1 MTKEIRKMKIRAL
14 IIVVLELLAAS
25 ALAVI
30 YFYDFFGFRSLFLI
44 EYLFAVLAG
53 ALILNVL
60 FVWIILIRLSK
71 IRQKSDLKAAELIG
85 ADVQEAYNFGMI
97 GLVVVD
103 ENDIVLWANDL
114 FKDRQID
121 LLDINIL
128 EWQPKL
134 RELHEASPDMIVKI
148 EVNSRN
154 YDIKYLSDAG
164 LYIFKDMT
172 EYESIFE
179 YSREQAPVLGIIMLD
194 NYSDVAGNLDDANDV
209 ISKVKNLIFDYAKE
223 YGVLLRRYRNDA
235 YFALCNF
242 ASLTKMKNDHFSLL
256 EKVRELGA
264 KEETPPTLSIGL
276 AHDFPDVIKLNEM
289 AGNAIDIAMSRGGDQ
304 VVVSKYGDELIFF
317 GGKSEAQEKRNK
329 VKVRVM
335 ADSVLSLI
343 KNSSNVIIM
352 GHAQMDMDALG
363 SCLGMRAVCEYC
375 NKSSHIVYDPKLV
388 ERKAK
393 FALTGAFSREEL
405 ARITVTPSDS
415 VDKVRSNTL
424 VIVCDVHRPSL
435 TMAPKLLEKATKVMV
450 IDHHRRA
457 EEFIES
463 PVFSYIEPSAS
474 STCELV
480 TELIRYSSANPKIE
494 LSATYATLMLSGIFL
509 DTNFFKSK
517 NTGIRTFEASMVLK
531 EYGADNA
538 IADDYLKD
546 EFEEYSLITKII
558 STLKTPHYGV
568 VYCVADDDELIEQA
582 TLAKVANQCMQMK
595 GVNACFVIGNTD
607 EKETRIS
614 ARSDGT
620 INVQMLAEK
629 MFGGGHFTAAGVIFK
644 NMSIKRVEEK
654 LLEVLNEYLN
664 DARSP
669 EPKAKGQS

>member
-1 MTKEIRKMKIRAL
+1 
-14 IIVVLELLAAS
+14 
-25 ALAVI
+25 
-30 YFYDFFGFRSLFLI
+30 
-44 EYLFAVLAG
+44 
-53 ALILNVL
+53 
-60 FVWIILIRLSK
+60 
-71 IRQKSDLKAAELIG
+71 
-85 ADVQEAYNFGMI
+85 
-97 GLVVVD
+97 
-103 ENDIVLWANDL
+103 
-114 FKDRQID
+114 
-121 LLDINIL
+121 
-128 EWQPKL
+128 QPNL
-134 RELHEASPDMIVKI
+134 RELHDASPDVVVKI

-154 YDIKYLSDAG
+154 YDVKYLSDAG

-235 YFALCNF
+235 YFALCNHS
-242 ASLTKMKNDHFSLL
+242 SLARMKKDRFSLL

-352 GHAQMDMDALG
+352 GHTAMDMDALG
-363 SCLGMRAVCEYC
+363 ACLGMRAICEYC
-375 NKSSHIVYDPKLV
+375 NKSSHIVYDPKLM

-393 FALTGAFSREEL
+393 FALTGSFSREEL
-405 ARITVTPSDS
+405 ARITISPSDS
-415 VDKVRSNTL
+415 VEKVRSNTL
-424 VIVCDVHRPSL
+424 VVVCDVHRPSM

-463 PVFSYIEPSAS
+463 PVFSYVEPSAS

-480 TELIRYSSANPKIE
+480 TELIRYSSANPRIE
-494 LSATYATLMLSGIFL
+494 ISPTYATLMLSGIFL
-509 DTNFFKSK
+509 DTTYFKSK

-531 EYGADNA
+531 EYGADNSV
-538 IADDYLKD
+538 ADDYLKD
-546 EFEEYSLITKII
+546 EFEEYSLVTKII

-568 VYCVADDDELIEQA
+568 VYCVADDNDIIEQS

-595 GVNACFVIGNTD
+595 GVNAAFVIGNTD
-607 EKETRIS
+607 ETETRVS

-629 MFGGGHFTAAGVIFK
+629 MFGGGHFTMAGVSFK
-644 NMSIKRVEEK
+644 NSTIKKAEEK

-664 DARSP
+664 DARSQ
-669 EPKAKGQS
+669 EQKARL

>member
-1 MTKEIRKMKIRAL
+1 MTKELRKMKIRVL
-14 IIVVLELLAAS
+14 FIVALELIGAA
-25 ALAVI
+25 ALAVF
-30 YFYDFFGFRSLFLI
+30 YFYNFFNFKDLYII
-44 EYLFAVLAG
+44 EYLFATLEGFV
-53 ALILNVL
+53 IINVL
-60 FVWIILIRLSK
+60 FIWIILVRLSK
-71 IRQKSDLKAAELIG
+71 IRKKSDLKAAELIG
-85 ADVQEAYNFGMI
+85 NDVQEAYKFGMI

-103 ENDIVLWANDL
+103 ENDIVLWTNDL
-114 FKDRQID
+114 FQERQID

-128 EWQPKL
+128 EWQPNL
-134 RELHEASPDMIVKI
+134 RELHDASPDVVVKI

-154 YDIKYLSDAG
+154 YDVKYLSDAG

-235 YFALCNF
+235 YFALCNYS
-242 ASLTKMKNDHFSLL
+242 SLTRMKKDRFSLL

-352 GHAQMDMDALG
+352 GHTAMDMDALG
-363 SCLGMRAVCEYC
+363 ACLGMRAICEYC
-375 NKSSHIVYDPKLV
+375 NKSSHIVYDPKLM

-393 FALTGAFSREEL
+393 FALTGSFSREEL
-405 ARITVTPSDS
+405 ARITISPSDS
-415 VDKVRSNTL
+415 VEKVRSNTL
-424 VIVCDVHRPSL
+424 VVVCDVHRPSM

-463 PVFSYIEPSAS
+463 PVFSYVEPSAS

-480 TELIRYSSANPKIE
+480 TELIRYSSANPRIE
-494 LSATYATLMLSGIFL
+494 ISPTYATLMLSGIFL
-509 DTNFFKSK
+509 DTTYFKSK

-531 EYGADNA
+531 EYGADNSV
-538 IADDYLKD
+538 ADDYLKD
-546 EFEEYSLITKII
+546 EFEEYSLVTKII

-568 VYCVADDDELIEQA
+568 VYCVADDNDIIEQS

-595 GVNACFVIGNTD
+595 GVNAAFVIGNTD
-607 EKETRIS
+607 EKETRVS

-629 MFGGGHFTAAGVIFK
+629 MFGGGHFTMAGVSFK
-644 NMSIKRVEEK
+644 NSTIKKAEEK

-664 DARSP
+664 DARSQ
-669 EPKAKGQS
+669 EQKARL

>member
-1 MTKEIRKMKIRAL
+1 MTKELRKMKIRAL
-14 IIVVLELLAAS
+14 FIVALELISAA
-25 ALAVI
+25 ALAVF
-30 YFYDFFGFRSLFLI
+30 YFYDFFNFRDIYII
-44 EYLFAVLAG
+44 EYLFATLAG
-53 ALILNVL
+53 FVVINVL
-60 FVWIILIRLSK
+60 FIWVMLVRLSK
-71 IRQKSDLKAAELIG
+71 IRKKSDLKAAELIG
-85 ADVQEAYNFGMI
+85 NDVQEAYKFGMI

-103 ENDIVLWANDL
+103 ENDIVLWTNDL
-114 FKDRQID
+114 FQERQID

-128 EWQPKL
+128 EWQPNL
-134 RELHEASPDMIVKI
+134 RELHDASPDVVVKI

-154 YDIKYLSDAG
+154 YDVKYLSDAG

-235 YFALCNF
+235 YFALCNYS
-242 ASLTKMKNDHFSLL
+242 SLSRMKKDRFSLL

-276 AHDFPDVIKLNEM
+276 AHDFPDVVKLNEM

-352 GHAQMDMDALG
+352 GHTAMDMAALG
-363 SCLGMRAVCEYC
+363 ACLGMRAICEYC
-375 NKSSHIVYDPKLV
+375 NKSSHIVYDPKLL
-388 ERKAK
+388 ERKTK

-405 ARITVTPSDS
+405 ARITISPSDS

-463 PVFSYIEPSAS
+463 PVFSYVEPSAS

-480 TELIRYSSANPKIE
+480 TELIRYSSANPRIE
-494 LSATYATLMLSGIFL
+494 ISPTYATIMLSGIFL
-509 DTNFFKSK
+509 DTTYFKSK

-531 EYGADNA
+531 EYGADNSV
-538 IADDYLKD
+538 ADDYLKD
-546 EFEEYSLITKII
+546 EFEEYSLVTKII

-568 VYCVADDDELIEQA
+568 VYCVAEESELIEIS

-595 GVNACFVIGNTD
+595 GVNAAFVIGNTD

-629 MFGGGHFTAAGVIFK
+629 MFGGGHFTMAGVSFK
-644 NMSIKRVEEK
+644 NGTIKKAEEK

-664 DARSP
+664 DARSQ
-669 EPKAKGQS
+669 EQKARA

>member
-1 MTKEIRKMKIRAL
+1 MTKELRKMKIRAL
-14 IIVVLELLAAS
+14 LIVALELISAATLA
-25 ALAVI
+25 I
-30 YFYDFFGFRSLFLI
+30 FYFYNFFGFRDLFAI
-44 EYLFAVLAG
+44 EYLFATLA
-53 ALILNVL
+53 LFIIVNVL
-60 FVWIILIRLSK
+60 FIWVILVRLSK
-71 IRQKSDLKAAELIG
+71 IRKKSDLKAAELIG
-85 ADVQEAYNFGMI
+85 NDVQEAYKFGMI

-103 ENDIVLWANDL
+103 ENDIVLWTNDL
-114 FKDRQID
+114 FQERQID
-121 LLDINIL
+121 LLDINIT

-134 RELHEASPDMIVKI
+134 RELNDASPDVVVKI

-154 YDIKYLSDAG
+154 YDVKFLSDAG

-179 YSREQAPVLGIIMLD
+179 YSREQAPVLGIVMLD

-235 YFALCNF
+235 YFALCNYS
-242 ASLTKMKNDHFSLL
+242 SLTRMKNDRFSLL

-304 VVVSKYGDELIFF
+304 VVVSKYGDELMFF

-352 GHAQMDMDALG
+352 GHTAMDMDALG
-363 SCLGMRAVCEYC
+363 ACLGMRAICEYC
-375 NKSSHIVYDPKLV
+375 NKSSHIVYDPKLL

-405 ARITVTPSDS
+405 ARITITPSDS

-463 PVFSYIEPSAS
+463 PVFSYVEPSAS

-480 TELIRYSSANPKIE
+480 TELIRYSSANPRIDIPP
-494 LSATYATLMLSGIFL
+494 TYATLMLSGIFL
-509 DTNFFKSK
+509 DTTYFKSK

-531 EYGADNA
+531 EYGADNSV
-538 IADDYLKD
+538 ADDYLKD
-546 EFEEYSLITKII
+546 EFEEYSLVTKII

-568 VYCVADDDELIEQA
+568 VYCVAEEGELIEQA
-582 TLAKVANQCMQMK
+582 TLAKVANQCLQMK
-595 GVNACFVIGNTD
+595 GVNAAFVIGNTD
-607 EKETRIS
+607 EKETRLS

-629 MFGGGHFTAAGVIFK
+629 MFGGGHFTAAGVSFK
-644 NMSIKRVEEK
+644 NQTIKKAEEK

-664 DARSP
+664 DARSQ
-669 EPKAKGQS
+669 EQKART

>member
-1 MTKEIRKMKIRAL
+1 
-14 IIVVLELLAAS
+14 
-25 ALAVI
+25 
-30 YFYDFFGFRSLFLI
+30 I
-44 EYLFAVLAG
+44 EYLFATLAG
-53 ALILNVL
+53 FVIINVL
-60 FVWIILIRLSK
+60 FIWIILVRLSK
-71 IRQKSDLKAAELIG
+71 IRKKSDLKAAELIG
-85 ADVQEAYNFGMI
+85 NDVQEAYKFGMI

-103 ENDIVLWANDL
+103 ENDIVLWTNDL
-114 FKDRQID
+114 FQERQID

-128 EWQPKL
+128 EWQPNL
-134 RELHEASPDMIVKI
+134 RELHDASPDVVVKI

-154 YDIKYLSDAG
+154 YDVKYLSDAG

-235 YFALCNF
+235 YFALCNHS
-242 ASLTKMKNDHFSLL
+242 SLARMKKDRFSLL

-352 GHAQMDMDALG
+352 GHTAMDMDALG
-363 SCLGMRAVCEYC
+363 ACLGMRAICEYC
-375 NKSSHIVYDPKLV
+375 NKSSHIVYDPKLM

-393 FALTGAFSREEL
+393 FALTGSFSREEL
-405 ARITVTPSDS
+405 ARITISPSDS
-415 VDKVRSNTL
+415 VEKVRSNTL
-424 VIVCDVHRPSL
+424 VVVCDVHRPSM

-463 PVFSYIEPSAS
+463 PVFSYVEPSAS

-480 TELIRYSSANPKIE
+480 TELIRYSSANPRIE
-494 LSATYATLMLSGIFL
+494 ISPTYATLMLSGIFL
-509 DTNFFKSK
+509 DTTYFKSK

-531 EYGADNA
+531 EYGADNSV
-538 IADDYLKD
+538 ADDYLKD
-546 EFEEYSLITKII
+546 EFEEYSLVTKII

-568 VYCVADDDELIEQA
+568 VYCVADDNDIIEQS

-595 GVNACFVIGNTD
+595 GVNAAFVIGNTD
-607 EKETRIS
+607 EKETRVS

-629 MFGGGHFTAAGVIFK
+629 MFGGGHFTMAGVSFK
-644 NMSIKRVEEK
+644 NSTIKEAEEK

-664 DARSP
+664 DARSQ
-669 EPKAKGQS
+669 EQKARL

>member
-1 MTKEIRKMKIRAL
+1 MTKELRKMKIRAL
-14 IIVVLELLAAS
+14 FIVALELIGAA
-25 ALAVI
+25 ALAVF
-30 YFYDFFGFRSLFLI
+30 YFYNFFNFKDLYII
-44 EYLFAVLAG
+44 EYLFATLAG
-53 ALILNVL
+53 FVIINVL
-60 FVWIILIRLSK
+60 FIWIILVRLSK
-71 IRQKSDLKAAELIG
+71 IRKKSDLKAAELIG
-85 ADVQEAYNFGMI
+85 NDVQEAYKFGMI

-103 ENDIVLWANDL
+103 ENDIVLWTNDL
-114 FKDRQID
+114 FQERQID

-128 EWQPKL
+128 EWQPNL
-134 RELHEASPDMIVKI
+134 RELHDASPDVVVKI

-154 YDIKYLSDAG
+154 YDVKYLSDAG

-179 YSREQAPVLGIIMLD
+179 YSHEQAPVLGIIMLD

-235 YFALCNF
+235 YFALCNYS
-242 ASLTKMKNDHFSLL
+242 SLTRMKKDRFSLL

-352 GHAQMDMDALG
+352 GHTAMDMDALG
-363 SCLGMRAVCEYC
+363 ACLGMRAICEYC
-375 NKSSHIVYDPKLV
+375 NKSSHIVYDPKLM

-393 FALTGAFSREEL
+393 FALTGSFSREEL
-405 ARITVTPSDS
+405 ARITISPSDS
-415 VDKVRSNTL
+415 VEKVRSNTL
-424 VIVCDVHRPSL
+424 VVVCDVHRPSM

-463 PVFSYIEPSAS
+463 PVFSYVEPSAS

-480 TELIRYSSANPKIE
+480 TELIRYSSANPRIE
-494 LSATYATLMLSGIFL
+494 ISPTYATLMLSGIFL
-509 DTNFFKSK
+509 DTTYFKSK

-531 EYGADNA
+531 EYGADNSV
-538 IADDYLKD
+538 ADDYLKD
-546 EFEEYSLITKII
+546 EFEEYSLVTKII

-568 VYCVADDDELIEQA
+568 VYCVADDNDIIEQS

-595 GVNACFVIGNTD
+595 GVNAAFVIGNTD
-607 EKETRIS
+607 EKETRVS

-629 MFGGGHFTAAGVIFK
+629 MFGGGHFTMAGVSFK
-644 NMSIKRVEEK
+644 NSTIKKAEEK

-664 DARSP
+664 DARSQ
-669 EPKAKGQS
+669 EQKARL

>member
-1 MTKEIRKMKIRAL
+1 MTKELRKMKIRAL
-14 IIVVLELLAAS
+14 LIVALELISAATLA
-25 ALAVI
+25 I
-30 YFYDFFGFRSLFLI
+30 FYFYNFFGFRDLFAI
-44 EYLFAVLAG
+44 EYLFATLA
-53 ALILNVL
+53 LFIIVNVL
-60 FVWIILIRLSK
+60 FIWVILVRLSK
-71 IRQKSDLKAAELIG
+71 IRKKSDLKAAELIG
-85 ADVQEAYNFGMI
+85 NDVQEAYKFGMI

-103 ENDIVLWANDL
+103 ENDIVLWTNDL
-114 FKDRQID
+114 FQERQID
-121 LLDINIL
+121 LLDINIT

-134 RELHEASPDMIVKI
+134 RELNDASPDVVVKI

-154 YDIKYLSDAG
+154 YDVKFLSDAG

-179 YSREQAPVLGIIMLD
+179 YSREQAPVLGIVMLD

-235 YFALCNF
+235 YFALCNYS
-242 ASLTKMKNDHFSLL
+242 SLTRMKNDRFSLL

-304 VVVSKYGDELIFF
+304 VVVSKYGDELMFF

-352 GHAQMDMDALG
+352 GHTAMDMDALG
-363 SCLGMRAVCEYC
+363 ACLGMRAICEYC
-375 NKSSHIVYDPKLV
+375 NKSSHIVYDPKLL

-405 ARITVTPSDS
+405 ARITITPSDS

-463 PVFSYIEPSAS
+463 PVFSYVESSAS

-480 TELIRYSSANPKIE
+480 TELIRYSSANPRIDIPP
-494 LSATYATLMLSGIFL
+494 TYATLMLSGIFL
-509 DTNFFKSK
+509 DTTYFKSK

-531 EYGADNA
+531 EYGADNSV
-538 IADDYLKD
+538 ADDYLKD
-546 EFEEYSLITKII
+546 EFEEYSLVTKII

-568 VYCVADDDELIEQA
+568 VYCVAEEGELIEQA
-582 TLAKVANQCMQMK
+582 TLAKVANQCLQMK
-595 GVNACFVIGNTD
+595 GVNAAFVIGNTD
-607 EKETRIS
+607 EKETRLS

-629 MFGGGHFTAAGVIFK
+629 MFGGGHFTAAGVSFK
-644 NMSIKRVEEK
+644 NQTIKKAEEK

-664 DARSP
+664 DARSQ
-669 EPKAKGQS
+669 EQKART

>member
-1 MTKEIRKMKIRAL
+1 MTKELRKMKIRAL
-14 IIVVLELLAAS
+14 FIVALELIGAA
-25 ALAVI
+25 ALAVF
-30 YFYDFFGFRSLFLI
+30 YFYNFFNFKDLYII
-44 EYLFAVLAG
+44 EYLFATLAG
-53 ALILNVL
+53 FVIINVL
-60 FVWIILIRLSK
+60 FIWIILVRLSK
-71 IRQKSDLKAAELIG
+71 IRKKSDLKAAELIG
-85 ADVQEAYNFGMI
+85 NDVQEAYKFGMI

-103 ENDIVLWANDL
+103 ENDIVLWTNDL
-114 FKDRQID
+114 FQERQID

-128 EWQPKL
+128 EWQPNL
-134 RELHEASPDMIVKI
+134 RELHDASPDVVVKI

-154 YDIKYLSDAG
+154 YDVKYLSDAG

-235 YFALCNF
+235 YFALCNYS
-242 ASLTKMKNDHFSLL
+242 SLTRMKKDRFSLL

-352 GHAQMDMDALG
+352 GHTAMDMDALG
-363 SCLGMRAVCEYC
+363 ACLGMRAICEYC
-375 NKSSHIVYDPKLV
+375 NKSSHIVYDPKLM

-393 FALTGAFSREEL
+393 FALTGSFSREEL
-405 ARITVTPSDS
+405 ARITISPSDS
-415 VDKVRSNTL
+415 VEKVRSNTL
-424 VIVCDVHRPSL
+424 VVVCDVHRPSM

-463 PVFSYIEPSAS
+463 PVFSYVEPSAS

-480 TELIRYSSANPKIE
+480 TELIRYSSANPRIE
-494 LSATYATLMLSGIFL
+494 ISPTYATLMLSGIFL
-509 DTNFFKSK
+509 DTTYFKSK

-531 EYGADNA
+531 EYGADNSV
-538 IADDYLKD
+538 ADDYLKD
-546 EFEEYSLITKII
+546 EFEEYSLVTKII

-568 VYCVADDDELIEQA
+568 VYCVADDNDIIEQS

-595 GVNACFVIGNTD
+595 GVNAAFVIGNTD
-607 EKETRIS
+607 EKETRVS

-629 MFGGGHFTAAGVIFK
+629 MFGGGHFTMAGVSFK
-644 NMSIKRVEEK
+644 NSTIKKAEEK

-664 DARSP
+664 DARSQ
-669 EPKAKGQS
+669 EQKARL

>member
-1 MTKEIRKMKIRAL
+1 MTKELRKMKIRAL
-14 IIVVLELLAAS
+14 FIVALELIGAA
-25 ALAVI
+25 AVAVF
-30 YFYDFFGFRSLFLI
+30 YFYNFFGFRDLFII
-44 EYLFAVLAG
+44 EYLFATLAG
-53 ALILNVL
+53 FIIINVL
-60 FVWIILIRLSK
+60 FIWLILVRLSK
-71 IRQKSDLKAAELIG
+71 IRKKSDLKAAELIG
-85 ADVQEAYNFGMI
+85 NDVQEAYKFGMI

-103 ENDIVLWANDL
+103 ENDIVLWTNDL
-114 FKDRQID
+114 FQERQID

-128 EWQPKL
+128 EWQPNL
-134 RELHEASPDMIVKI
+134 RELHDASPDVVVKI

-154 YDIKYLSDAG
+154 YDVKYLSDAG

-235 YFALCNF
+235 YFALCNHS
-242 ASLTKMKNDHFSLL
+242 SLARMKKDRFSLL

-352 GHAQMDMDALG
+352 GHTAMDMDALG
-363 SCLGMRAVCEYC
+363 ACLGMRAICEYC
-375 NKSSHIVYDPKLV
+375 NKSSHIVYDPKQM

-393 FALTGAFSREEL
+393 FALTGSFSREEL
-405 ARITVTPSDS
+405 ARITISPSDS

-424 VIVCDVHRPSL
+424 VIVCDVHRPSM

-463 PVFSYIEPSAS
+463 PVFSYVEPSAS

-480 TELIRYSSANPKIE
+480 TELIRYSSANPRIE
-494 LSATYATLMLSGIFL
+494 ISPTYATLMLSGIFL
-509 DTNFFKSK
+509 DTTYFKSK

-531 EYGADNA
+531 EYGADNSV
-538 IADDYLKD
+538 ADDYLKD
-546 EFEEYSLITKII
+546 EFEEYSLVTKII
-558 STLKTPHYGV
+558 STMKTPHYGV
-568 VYCVADDDELIEQA
+568 VYCVADANDIIEQA

-595 GVNACFVIGNTD
+595 GVNAAFVIGNTD
-607 EKETRIS
+607 EKETRVS

-629 MFGGGHFTAAGVIFK
+629 MFGGGHFTSAGVTFK
-644 NMSIKRVEEK
+644 NGTIKKAEEK

-664 DARSP
+664 DARSQ
-669 EPKAKGQS
+669 EQKVRL

>member
-1 MTKEIRKMKIRAL
+1 MTKELRKMKIRAL
-14 IIVVLELLAAS
+14 LIVALELISAATLA
-25 ALAVI
+25 I
-30 YFYDFFGFRSLFLI
+30 FYFYNFFGFRDLFAI
-44 EYLFAVLAG
+44 EYLFATLA
-53 ALILNVL
+53 LFIIVNVL
-60 FVWIILIRLSK
+60 FIWVILVRLSK
-71 IRQKSDLKAAELIG
+71 IRKKSDLKAAELIG
-85 ADVQEAYNFGMI
+85 NDVQEAYKFGMI

-103 ENDIVLWANDL
+103 ENDIVLWTNDL
-114 FKDRQID
+114 FQERQID
-121 LLDINIL
+121 LLDINIT

-134 RELHEASPDMIVKI
+134 RELNDASPDVVVKI

-154 YDIKYLSDAG
+154 YDVKFLCDAG

-179 YSREQAPVLGIIMLD
+179 YSREQAPVLGIVMLD

-235 YFALCNF
+235 YFALCNYS
-242 ASLTKMKNDHFSLL
+242 SLTRMKNDRFSLL

-304 VVVSKYGDELIFF
+304 VVVSKYGDELMFF

-352 GHAQMDMDALG
+352 GHTAMDMDALG
-363 SCLGMRAVCEYC
+363 ACLGMRAICEYC
-375 NKSSHIVYDPKLV
+375 NKSSHIVYDPKLL

-405 ARITVTPSDS
+405 ARITITPSDS

-463 PVFSYIEPSAS
+463 PVFSYVEPSAS

-480 TELIRYSSANPKIE
+480 TELIRYSSANPRIDIPP
-494 LSATYATLMLSGIFL
+494 TYATLMLSGIFL
-509 DTNFFKSK
+509 DTTYFKSK

-531 EYGADNA
+531 EYGADNSV
-538 IADDYLKD
+538 ADDYLKD
-546 EFEEYSLITKII
+546 EFEEYSLVTKII

-568 VYCVADDDELIEQA
+568 VYCVAEEGELIEQA
-582 TLAKVANQCMQMK
+582 TLAKVANQCLQMK
-595 GVNACFVIGNTD
+595 GVNAAFVIGNTD
-607 EKETRIS
+607 EKETRLS

-629 MFGGGHFTAAGVIFK
+629 MFGGGHFTAAGVSFK
-644 NMSIKRVEEK
+644 NQTIKKAEEK

-664 DARSP
+664 DARSQ
-669 EPKAKGQS
+669 EQKART

>member
-1 MTKEIRKMKIRAL
+1 MTKELRKMKIRAL
-14 IIVVLELLAAS
+14 LIVALELISAA
-25 ALAVI
+25 ALAVF
-30 YFYDFFGFRSLFLI
+30 YFYDFFGFRELFAI
-44 EYLFAVLAG
+44 EYLFATLAFF
-53 ALILNVL
+53 IIINVL
-60 FVWIILIRLSK
+60 FIWVMLVRLSQ
-71 IRQKSDLKAAELIG
+71 IRKKSDLKAAELIG
-85 ADVQEAYNFGMI
+85 NDVQEAYKFGMI

-103 ENDIVLWANDL
+103 ENDTVLWTNDL
-114 FKDRQID
+114 FQERQID

-134 RELHEASPDMIVKI
+134 KELHDASPDVVVKI

-154 YDIKYLSDAG
+154 YDVKFLSDAG

-179 YSREQAPVLGIIMLD
+179 YSREQAPVLGIVMLD

-235 YFALCNF
+235 YFALCNY
-242 ASLTKMKNDHFSLL
+242 ASLTRMKNDRFSLL

-304 VVVSKYGDELIFF
+304 VVVSKYGDELMFF

-352 GHAQMDMDALG
+352 GHTAMDMDALG
-363 SCLGMRAVCEYC
+363 ACLGMRAICEYC
-375 NKSSHIVYDPKLV
+375 NKSSHIVYDPKLL

-405 ARITVTPSDS
+405 ARITITPSDS

-463 PVFSYIEPSAS
+463 PVFSYVEPSAS

-480 TELIRYSSANPKIE
+480 TELIRYSSANPRIDIPP
-494 LSATYATLMLSGIFL
+494 SYATLMLSGIFL
-509 DTNFFKSK
+509 DTTYFKSK

-531 EYGADNA
+531 EYGADNSV
-538 IADDYLKD
+538 ADDYLKD
-546 EFEEYSLITKII
+546 EFEEYSLVTKII
-558 STLKTPHYGV
+558 ATLKTPHFGV
-568 VYCVADDDELIEQA
+568 VYCVAEEGELIEQA
-582 TLAKVANQCMQMK
+582 TLAKVANQCLQMK
-595 GVNACFVIGNTD
+595 GVNAAFVIGNTD
-607 EKETRIS
+607 EKETRLS

-629 MFGGGHFTAAGVIFK
+629 MFGGGHFTSAGVSFK
-644 NMSIKRVEEK
+644 NQTIKKAEEK

-664 DARSP
+664 DARSQ
-669 EPKAKGQS
+669 EQKVRS

>member
-1 MTKEIRKMKIRAL
+1 MTKELRKLKIRAL
-14 IIVVLELLAAS
+14 FIVALELISAA
-25 ALAVI
+25 ALAVF
-30 YFYDFFGFRSLFLI
+30 YFYDFFNFRDIYII
-44 EYLFAVLAG
+44 EYLFATLAG
-53 ALILNVL
+53 FVVINVL
-60 FVWIILIRLSK
+60 FIWVMLVRLSK
-71 IRQKSDLKAAELIG
+71 IRKKSDLKAAELIG
-85 ADVQEAYNFGMI
+85 NDVQEAYKFGMI

-103 ENDIVLWANDL
+103 ENDIVLWTNDL
-114 FKDRQID
+114 FQERQID

-128 EWQPKL
+128 EWQPNL
-134 RELHEASPDMIVKI
+134 RELHDASPDVVVKI

-154 YDIKYLSDAG
+154 YDVKYLSDAG

-235 YFALCNF
+235 YFALCNYS
-242 ASLTKMKNDHFSLL
+242 SLNRMKKDRFSLL

-276 AHDFPDVIKLNEM
+276 AHDFPDVVKLNEM

-352 GHAQMDMDALG
+352 GHTAMDMDALG
-363 SCLGMRAVCEYC
+363 ACLGMRAICEYC
-375 NKSSHIVYDPKLV
+375 NKSSHIVYDPKLL
-388 ERKAK
+388 ERKTK

-405 ARITVTPSDS
+405 ARITISPSDS

-463 PVFSYIEPSAS
+463 PVFSYVEPSAS

-480 TELIRYSSANPKIE
+480 TELIRYSSANPRIE
-494 LSATYATLMLSGIFL
+494 ISPTYATIMLSGIFL
-509 DTNFFKSK
+509 DTTYFKSK

-531 EYGADNA
+531 EYGADNSV
-538 IADDYLKD
+538 ADDYLKD
-546 EFEEYSLITKII
+546 EFEEYSLVTKII

-568 VYCVADDDELIEQA
+568 VYCVAEESELIEIS

-595 GVNACFVIGNTD
+595 GVNAAFVIGNTD

-629 MFGGGHFTAAGVIFK
+629 MFGGGHFTMAGVSFK
-644 NMSIKRVEEK
+644 NGTIKKAEEK

-664 DARSP
+664 DARSQ
-669 EPKAKGQS
+669 EQKARA

>member
-1 MTKEIRKMKIRAL
+1 MTKELRKMKIRAL
-14 IIVVLELLAAS
+14 FIVALELISAA
-25 ALAVI
+25 ALAVF
-30 YFYDFFGFRSLFLI
+30 YFYDFFNFRDIYII
-44 EYLFAVLAG
+44 EYLFATLAG
-53 ALILNVL
+53 FVVINVL
-60 FVWIILIRLSK
+60 FIWVMLVRLSK
-71 IRQKSDLKAAELIG
+71 IRKKSDLKAAELIG
-85 ADVQEAYNFGMI
+85 NDVQEAYKFGMI

-103 ENDIVLWANDL
+103 ENDIVLWTNDL
-114 FKDRQID
+114 FQERQID

-128 EWQPKL
+128 EWQPNL
-134 RELHEASPDMIVKI
+134 RELHDASPDVVVKI

-154 YDIKYLSDAG
+154 YDVKYLSDAG

-235 YFALCNF
+235 YFALCNYS
-242 ASLTKMKNDHFSLL
+242 SLNRMKKDRFSLL

-276 AHDFPDVIKLNEM
+276 AHDFPDVVKLNEM

-352 GHAQMDMDALG
+352 GHTAMDMDALG
-363 SCLGMRAVCEYC
+363 ACLGMRAICEYC
-375 NKSSHIVYDPKLV
+375 NKSSHIVYDPKLL
-388 ERKAK
+388 ERKTK

-405 ARITVTPSDS
+405 ARITISPSDS

-435 TMAPKLLEKATKVMV
+435 TMAPKLLEKAAKVMV

-463 PVFSYIEPSAS
+463 PVFSYVEPSAS

-480 TELIRYSSANPKIE
+480 TELIRYSSANPRIE
-494 LSATYATLMLSGIFL
+494 ISPTYATIMLSGIFL
-509 DTNFFKSK
+509 DTTYFKSK

-531 EYGADNA
+531 EYGADNSV
-538 IADDYLKD
+538 ADDYLKD
-546 EFEEYSLITKII
+546 EFEEYSLVTKII

-568 VYCVADDDELIEQA
+568 VYCVAEESELIEIS

-595 GVNACFVIGNTD
+595 GVNAAFVIGNTD

-629 MFGGGHFTAAGVIFK
+629 MFGGGHFTMAGVSFK
-644 NMSIKRVEEK
+644 NGTIKKAEEK

-664 DARSP
+664 DARSQ
-669 EPKAKGQS
+669 EQKARA

>member
-1 MTKEIRKMKIRAL
+1 MTKELRKMKIRAL
-14 IIVVLELLAAS
+14 FIVALELISAA
-25 ALAVI
+25 ALAVF
-30 YFYDFFGFRSLFLI
+30 YFYDFFNFRDIYII
-44 EYLFAVLAG
+44 EYLFATLAG
-53 ALILNVL
+53 FVVINVL
-60 FVWIILIRLSK
+60 FIWVMLVRLSK
-71 IRQKSDLKAAELIG
+71 IRKKSDLKAAELIG
-85 ADVQEAYNFGMI
+85 NDVQEAYKFGMI

-103 ENDIVLWANDL
+103 ENDIVLWTNDL
-114 FKDRQID
+114 FQERQID

-128 EWQPKL
+128 EWQPNL
-134 RELHEASPDMIVKI
+134 RELHDASPDVVVKI

-154 YDIKYLSDAG
+154 YDVKYLSDAG

-235 YFALCNF
+235 YFALCNYS
-242 ASLTKMKNDHFSLL
+242 SLNRMKKDRFSLL

-276 AHDFPDVIKLNEM
+276 AHDFPDVVKLNEM

-352 GHAQMDMDALG
+352 GHTAMDMDALG
-363 SCLGMRAVCEYC
+363 ACLGMRAICEYC
-375 NKSSHIVYDPKLV
+375 NKSSHIVYDPKLL
-388 ERKAK
+388 ERKTK

-405 ARITVTPSDS
+405 ARITISPSDS

-463 PVFSYIEPSAS
+463 PVFSYVEPSAS

-480 TELIRYSSANPKIE
+480 TELIRYSSANPRIE
-494 LSATYATLMLSGIFL
+494 ISPTYATIMLSGIFL
-509 DTNFFKSK
+509 DTTYFKSK

-531 EYGADNA
+531 EYGADNSV
-538 IADDYLKD
+538 ADDYLKD
-546 EFEEYSLITKII
+546 EFEEYSLVTKII

-568 VYCVADDDELIEQA
+568 VYCVAEESELIEIS

-595 GVNACFVIGNTD
+595 GVNAAFVIGNTD

-629 MFGGGHFTAAGVIFK
+629 MFGGGHFTMAGVSFK
-644 NMSIKRVEEK
+644 NGTIKKAEEK

-664 DARSP
+664 DARSQ
-669 EPKAKGQS
+669 EQKARA

>member
-1 MTKEIRKMKIRAL
+1 MTKELRKMKIRAL
-14 IIVVLELLAAS
+14 FIVALELISAA
-25 ALAVI
+25 ALAVF
-30 YFYDFFGFRSLFLI
+30 YFYDFFNFRDIYII
-44 EYLFAVLAG
+44 EYLFATLSGFVV
-53 ALILNVL
+53 INVL
-60 FVWIILIRLSK
+60 FIWVMLVRLSK
-71 IRQKSDLKAAELIG
+71 IRKKSDLKAAELIG
-85 ADVQEAYNFGMI
+85 NDVQEAYKFGMI

-103 ENDIVLWANDL
+103 ENDIVLWTNDL
-114 FKDRQID
+114 FQERQID

-128 EWQPKL
+128 EWQPNL
-134 RELHEASPDMIVKI
+134 RELHDASPDVVVKI

-154 YDIKYLSDAG
+154 YDVKYLSDAG

-194 NYSDVAGNLDDANDV
+194 IYSDVAGNLDDANDV

-235 YFALCNF
+235 YFALCNYS
-242 ASLTKMKNDHFSLL
+242 SLSRMKKDRFSLL

-276 AHDFPDVIKLNEM
+276 AHDFPDVVKLNEM

-352 GHAQMDMDALG
+352 GHTAMDMDALG
-363 SCLGMRAVCEYC
+363 ACLGMRAICEYC
-375 NKSSHIVYDPKLV
+375 NKSSHIVYDPKLL
-388 ERKAK
+388 ERKTK

-405 ARITVTPSDS
+405 ARITISPSDS

-463 PVFSYIEPSAS
+463 PVFSYVEPSAS

-480 TELIRYSSANPKIE
+480 TELIRYSSANPRIE
-494 LSATYATLMLSGIFL
+494 ISPTYATIMLSGIFL
-509 DTNFFKSK
+509 DTTYFKSK

-531 EYGADNA
+531 EYGADNSV
-538 IADDYLKD
+538 ADDYLKD
-546 EFEEYSLITKII
+546 EFEEYSLVTKII

-568 VYCVADDDELIEQA
+568 VYCVAEESELIEIS

-595 GVNACFVIGNTD
+595 GVNAAFVIGNTD

-629 MFGGGHFTAAGVIFK
+629 MFGGGHFTMAGVSFK
-644 NMSIKRVEEK
+644 NGTIKKAEEK

-664 DARSP
+664 DARSQ
-669 EPKAKGQS
+669 EQKARA

>member
-1 MTKEIRKMKIRAL
+1 MTKELRKMKICAL
-14 IIVVLELLAAS
+14 FIIALELISAA

-30 YFYDFFGFRSLFLI
+30 YFYNFFNFRDIFII
-44 EYLFAVLAG
+44 EYLFATLAG
-53 ALILNVL
+53 FVVINVL
-60 FVWIILIRLSK
+60 FIWVMLIRLSK
-71 IRQKSDLKAAELIG
+71 IRKKSDLKAAELIG
-85 ADVQEAYNFGMI
+85 NDVQEAYKFGMI

-103 ENDIVLWANDL
+103 ENDIVLWTNDL
-114 FKDRQID
+114 FQERQID

-128 EWQPKL
+128 DWQPNL
-134 RELHEASPDMIVKI
+134 RELHDASPDVVVKI

-154 YDIKYLSDAG
+154 YDVKYLSDAG

-242 ASLTKMKNDHFSLL
+242 TSLQRMKKDRFSLL

-352 GHAQMDMDALG
+352 GHTAMDMDALG
-363 SCLGMRAVCEYC
+363 ACLGMRAICEYC
-375 NKSSHIVYDPKLV
+375 NKSSHIVYDPKLM

-393 FALTGAFSREEL
+393 FAFTGAFSREEL
-405 ARITVTPSDS
+405 ARITISPSDS
-415 VDKVRSNTL
+415 IDKVRSNTL

-463 PVFSYIEPSAS
+463 PVFSYVEPSAS

-480 TELIRYSSANPKIE
+480 TELIRYSSANPRIE
-494 LSATYATLMLSGIFL
+494 ISPTYATIMLSGIFL
-509 DTNFFKSK
+509 DTTYFKSK

-531 EYGADNA
+531 EYGADNSV
-538 IADDYLKD
+538 ADDYLKD
-546 EFEEYSLITKII
+546 EFEEYSLVTKII

-568 VYCVADDDELIEQA
+568 VYCVAEEGELIEVA

-595 GVNACFVIGNTD
+595 GVNAAFVIGNTD
-607 EKETRIS
+607 EKETRVS

-629 MFGGGHFTAAGVIFK
+629 MFGGGHFTSAGVTFK
-644 NMSIKRVEEK
+644 NGTIKKAEEK

-664 DARSP
+664 DARSQ
-669 EPKAKGQS
+669 EQKARV

>member
-1 MTKEIRKMKIRAL
+1 MTKELRKMKIRAL
-14 IIVVLELLAAS
+14 LIVALELISAA
-25 ALAVI
+25 ALAVF
-30 YFYDFFGFRSLFLI
+30 YFYDFFGFRELFAI
-44 EYLFAVLAG
+44 EYLFATLAFF
-53 ALILNVL
+53 IIINVL
-60 FVWIILIRLSK
+60 FIWVMLVRLSQ
-71 IRQKSDLKAAELIG
+71 IRKKSDLKAAELIG
-85 ADVQEAYNFGMI
+85 NDVQEAYKFGMI

-103 ENDIVLWANDL
+103 ENDTVLWTNDL
-114 FKDRQID
+114 FQERQID

-134 RELHEASPDMIVKI
+134 KELHDASPDVVVKI

-154 YDIKYLSDAG
+154 YDVKFLSDAG

-179 YSREQAPVLGIIMLD
+179 YSREQAPVLGIVMLD

-235 YFALCNF
+235 YFALCNY
-242 ASLTKMKNDHFSLL
+242 ASLTRMKNDRFSLL

-304 VVVSKYGDELIFF
+304 VVVSKYGDELMFF

-352 GHAQMDMDALG
+352 GHTAMDMDALG
-363 SCLGMRAVCEYC
+363 ACLGMRAICEYC
-375 NKSSHIVYDPKLV
+375 NKSSHIVYDPKLL

-405 ARITVTPSDS
+405 ARITITPSDS

-463 PVFSYIEPSAS
+463 PVFSYVEPSAS

-480 TELIRYSSANPKIE
+480 TELIRYSSANPRIDIPP
-494 LSATYATLMLSGIFL
+494 SYATLMLSGIFL
-509 DTNFFKSK
+509 DTTYFKSK

-531 EYGADNA
+531 EYGADNSV
-538 IADDYLKD
+538 ADDYLKD
-546 EFEEYSLITKII
+546 EFEEYSLVTKII
-558 STLKTPHYGV
+558 ATLKTPHFGV
-568 VYCVADDDELIEQA
+568 VYCVAEEGELIEQA
-582 TLAKVANQCMQMK
+582 TLAKVANQCLQMK
-595 GVNACFVIGNTD
+595 GVNAAFVIGNTD
-607 EKETRIS
+607 EKETRLS

-629 MFGGGHFTAAGVIFK
+629 MFGGGHFTSAGVSFK
-644 NMSIKRVEEK
+644 NQTIKKAEEK

-664 DARSP
+664 DARSQ
-669 EPKAKGQS
+669 EQKVRT

>member
-1 MTKEIRKMKIRAL
+1 MTKELRKMKIRAL
-14 IIVVLELLAAS
+14 FIIALELISAA

-30 YFYDFFGFRSLFLI
+30 YFYNFFNFRDIFII
-44 EYLFAVLAG
+44 EYLFATLAG
-53 ALILNVL
+53 FVVINVL
-60 FVWIILIRLSK
+60 FVWVMLIRLSK
-71 IRQKSDLKAAELIG
+71 IRKKSDLKAAELIG
-85 ADVQEAYNFGMI
+85 NDVQEAYKFGMI

-103 ENDIVLWANDL
+103 ENDIVLWTNDL
-114 FKDRQID
+114 FQERQID

-128 EWQPKL
+128 DWQPNL
-134 RELHEASPDMIVKI
+134 RELHDASPDVVVKI

-154 YDIKYLSDAG
+154 YDVKYLSDAG

-242 ASLTKMKNDHFSLL
+242 TSLQRMKKDRFSLL

-352 GHAQMDMDALG
+352 GHTAMDMDALG
-363 SCLGMRAVCEYC
+363 ACLGMRAICEYC
-375 NKSSHIVYDPKLV
+375 NKSSHIVYDPKLM
-388 ERKAK
+388 ERKTK
-393 FALTGAFSREEL
+393 FAFTGAFSREEL
-405 ARITVTPSDS
+405 ARITISPSDS
-415 VDKVRSNTL
+415 IDKVRSNTL

-463 PVFSYIEPSAS
+463 PVFSYVEPSAS

-480 TELIRYSSANPKIE
+480 TELIRYSSANPRIE
-494 LSATYATLMLSGIFL
+494 ISPTYATIMLSGVFL
-509 DTNFFKSK
+509 DTTYFKSK

-531 EYGADNA
+531 EYGADNSV
-538 IADDYLKD
+538 ADDYLKD
-546 EFEEYSLITKII
+546 EFEEYSLVTKII

-568 VYCVADDDELIEQA
+568 VYCVAEEGELIEVA

-595 GVNACFVIGNTD
+595 GVNAAFVIGNTD

-629 MFGGGHFTAAGVIFK
+629 MFGGGHFTSAGVTFK
-644 NMSIKRVEEK
+644 NGTIKKAEEK

-664 DARSP
+664 DARSQ
-669 EPKAKGQS
+669 EQKARV

>member
-1 MTKEIRKMKIRAL
+1 MTKELKKMKIRAL
-14 IIVVLELLAAS
+14 FIVAFELISAT
-25 ALAVI
+25 ALAVF
-30 YFYDFFGFRSLFLI
+30 YFYNFFGFGDIFII
-44 EYLFAVLAG
+44 EYLFATLAG
-53 ALILNVL
+53 FVVINVL
-60 FVWIILIRLSK
+60 FIWVMLLRLSK
-71 IRQKSDLKAAELIG
+71 IRKKNDLKAAELIG
-85 ADVQEAYNFGMI
+85 NDVQEAYKFGMI

-103 ENDIVLWANDL
+103 ESDIVLWTNDL
-114 FKDRQID
+114 FQERQID
-121 LLDINIL
+121 ILDVNIL
-128 EWQPKL
+128 EWQPNL
-134 RELHEASPDMIVKI
+134 RDLHDASPDVVVKI

-154 YDIKYLSDAG
+154 YDVKYLSDAG

-235 YFALCNF
+235 YFALCNYT
-242 ASLTKMKNDHFSLL
+242 SLMRMKKDRFSLL

-352 GHAQMDMDALG
+352 GHTAMDMDALG
-363 SCLGMRAVCEYC
+363 ACLGMRAICEYC
-375 NKSSHIVYDPKLV
+375 NKSSHIVYDPKLL
-388 ERKAK
+388 ERKTK

-405 ARITVTPSDS
+405 ARITISPSDS

-463 PVFSYIEPSAS
+463 PVFSYVEPSAS
-474 STCELV
+474 ST
-480 TELIRYSSANPKIE
+480 
-494 LSATYATLMLSGIFL
+494 
-509 DTNFFKSK
+509 
-517 NTGIRTFEASMVLK
+517 
-531 EYGADNA
+531 
-538 IADDYLKD
+538 
-546 EFEEYSLITKII
+546 
-558 STLKTPHYGV
+558 
-568 VYCVADDDELIEQA
+568 
-582 TLAKVANQCMQMK
+582 
-595 GVNACFVIGNTD
+595 
-607 EKETRIS
+607 
-614 ARSDGT
+614 
-620 INVQMLAEK
+620 
-629 MFGGGHFTAAGVIFK
+629 
-644 NMSIKRVEEK
+644 
-654 LLEVLNEYLN
+654 
-664 DARSP
+664 
-669 EPKAKGQS
+669 

>member
-1 MTKEIRKMKIRAL
+1 MTKELRKMKIRAL
-14 IIVVLELLAAS
+14 FIIALELISAA

-30 YFYDFFGFRSLFLI
+30 YFYNFFNFRDIFII
-44 EYLFAVLAG
+44 EYLFATLAG
-53 ALILNVL
+53 FVVINVL
-60 FVWIILIRLSK
+60 FIWVMLIRLSK
-71 IRQKSDLKAAELIG
+71 IRKKSDLKAAELIG
-85 ADVQEAYNFGMI
+85 NDVQEAYKFGMI

-103 ENDIVLWANDL
+103 ENDIVLWTNDL
-114 FKDRQID
+114 FQERQID

-128 EWQPKL
+128 DWQPNL
-134 RELHEASPDMIVKI
+134 RELHDASPDVVVKI

-154 YDIKYLSDAG
+154 YDVKYLSDAG

-242 ASLTKMKNDHFSLL
+242 TSLQRMKKDRFSLL

-352 GHAQMDMDALG
+352 GHTAMDMDALG
-363 SCLGMRAVCEYC
+363 ACLGMRAICEYC
-375 NKSSHIVYDPKLV
+375 NKSSHIVYDPKLM

-393 FALTGAFSREEL
+393 FAFTGAFSREEL
-405 ARITVTPSDS
+405 ARITISPSDS
-415 VDKVRSNTL
+415 IDKVRSNTL

-463 PVFSYIEPSAS
+463 PVFSYVEPSAS

-480 TELIRYSSANPKIE
+480 TELIRYSSANPRIE
-494 LSATYATLMLSGIFL
+494 ISPTYATIMLSGVFL
-509 DTNFFKSK
+509 DTTYFKSK

-531 EYGADNA
+531 EYGADNSV
-538 IADDYLKD
+538 ADDYLKD
-546 EFEEYSLITKII
+546 EFEEYSLVTKII

-568 VYCVADDDELIEQA
+568 VYCVAEEGELIEVA

-595 GVNACFVIGNTD
+595 GVNAAFVIGNTD
-607 EKETRIS
+607 EKETRVS

-629 MFGGGHFTAAGVIFK
+629 MFGGGHFTSAGVTFK
-644 NMSIKRVEEK
+644 NGTIKKAEEK

-664 DARSP
+664 DARSQ
-669 EPKAKGQS
+669 EQKARV

>member
-1 MTKEIRKMKIRAL
+1 MTKELRKIKIRAL
-14 IIVVLELLAAS
+14 FIVALELISAA
-25 ALAVI
+25 ALAVF
-30 YFYDFFGFRSLFLI
+30 YFYNLFGFRDIFII
-44 EYLFAVLAG
+44 EYLFATLAF
-53 ALILNVL
+53 LIIVNVL
-60 FVWIILIRLSK
+60 FIWIVILRLSK
-71 IRQKSDLKAAELIG
+71 IRKKNDLKAAELIG
-85 ADVQEAYNFGMI
+85 NDVQEAYKFGMI

-103 ENDIVLWANDL
+103 ENDIVLWTNDL
-114 FKDRQID
+114 FQERQID
-121 LLDINIL
+121 LLDVNIL

-134 RELHEASPDMIVKI
+134 RELHDASPDVVVKI

-154 YDIKYLSDAG
+154 YDVKYLSDAG

-242 ASLTKMKNDHFSLL
+242 SSLNRMKKDRFSLL

-304 VVVSKYGDELIFF
+304 VVVSKYGDELMFF

-352 GHAQMDMDALG
+352 GHTAMDMDALG
-363 SCLGMRAVCEYC
+363 ACLGMRAICEYC
-375 NKSSHIVYDPKLV
+375 NKSSHIVYDPKLM

-393 FALTGAFSREEL
+393 FALTGSFSREEL
-405 ARITVTPSDS
+405 ARITISPSDS

-463 PVFSYIEPSAS
+463 PVFSYVEPSAS

-480 TELIRYSSANPKIE
+480 TELIRYSSA
-494 LSATYATLMLSGIFL
+494 
-509 DTNFFKSK
+509 
-517 NTGIRTFEASMVLK
+517 
-531 EYGADNA
+531 
-538 IADDYLKD
+538 
-546 EFEEYSLITKII
+546 
-558 STLKTPHYGV
+558 
-568 VYCVADDDELIEQA
+568 
-582 TLAKVANQCMQMK
+582 
-595 GVNACFVIGNTD
+595 
-607 EKETRIS
+607 
-614 ARSDGT
+614 
-620 INVQMLAEK
+620 
-629 MFGGGHFTAAGVIFK
+629 
-644 NMSIKRVEEK
+644 
-654 LLEVLNEYLN
+654 
-664 DARSP
+664 
-669 EPKAKGQS
+669 

>member
-1 MTKEIRKMKIRAL
+1 MTKELRKMKIRAL
-14 IIVVLELLAAS
+14 FIVALELIGAA
-25 ALAVI
+25 ALAVF
-30 YFYDFFGFRSLFLI
+30 YFYNFFNFKDLYII
-44 EYLFAVLAG
+44 EYLFATLAG
-53 ALILNVL
+53 FVIINVL
-60 FVWIILIRLSK
+60 FIWIILVRLSK
-71 IRQKSDLKAAELIG
+71 IRKKSDLKAAELIG
-85 ADVQEAYNFGMI
+85 NDVQEAYKFGMI

-103 ENDIVLWANDL
+103 ENDIVLWTNDL
-114 FKDRQID
+114 FQERQID

-128 EWQPKL
+128 EWQPNL
-134 RELHEASPDMIVKI
+134 RELHDASPDVVVKI

-154 YDIKYLSDAG
+154 YDVKYLSDAG

-235 YFALCNF
+235 YFALCNYS
-242 ASLTKMKNDHFSLL
+242 SLTRMKKDRFSLL

-352 GHAQMDMDALG
+352 GHTAMDMDALG
-363 SCLGMRAVCEYC
+363 ACLGMRAICEYC
-375 NKSSHIVYDPKLV
+375 NKSSHIVYDPKLM

-393 FALTGAFSREEL
+393 FALTGSFSREEL
-405 ARITVTPSDS
+405 ARITISPSDS
-415 VDKVRSNTL
+415 VEKVRSNTL
-424 VIVCDVHRPSL
+424 VVVCDVHRPSM

-463 PVFSYIEPSAS
+463 PVFSYVEPSAS

-480 TELIRYSSANPKIE
+480 TELIRYSSANPRIE
-494 LSATYATLMLSGIFL
+494 ISPTYATLMLSAIFL
-509 DTNFFKSK
+509 DTTYFKSK

-531 EYGADNA
+531 EYGADNSV
-538 IADDYLKD
+538 ADDYLKD
-546 EFEEYSLITKII
+546 EFEEYSLVTKII

-568 VYCVADDDELIEQA
+568 VYCVADDNDIIEQS

-595 GVNACFVIGNTD
+595 GVNAAFVIGNTD
-607 EKETRIS
+607 EKETRVS

-629 MFGGGHFTAAGVIFK
+629 MFGGGHFTMAGVSFK
-644 NMSIKRVEEK
+644 NSTIKKAEEK

-664 DARSP
+664 DARSQ
-669 EPKAKGQS
+669 EQKARL

>member
-1 MTKEIRKMKIRAL
+1 MTKELRKMKIRAL
-14 IIVVLELLAAS
+14 FIIALELISAA

-30 YFYDFFGFRSLFLI
+30 YFYNFFNFRDIFII
-44 EYLFAVLAG
+44 EYLFATLAG
-53 ALILNVL
+53 FVVINVL
-60 FVWIILIRLSK
+60 FIWVMLIRLSK
-71 IRQKSDLKAAELIG
+71 IRKKSDLKAAELIG
-85 ADVQEAYNFGMI
+85 NDVQEAYKFGMI

-103 ENDIVLWANDL
+103 ENDIVLWTNDL
-114 FKDRQID
+114 FQERQID

-128 EWQPKL
+128 DWQPNL
-134 RELHEASPDMIVKI
+134 RELHDASPDVVVKI

-154 YDIKYLSDAG
+154 YDVKYLSDAG

-242 ASLTKMKNDHFSLL
+242 TSLQRMKKDRFSLL

-352 GHAQMDMDALG
+352 GHTAMDMDALG
-363 SCLGMRAVCEYC
+363 ACLGMRAICEYC
-375 NKSSHIVYDPKLV
+375 NKSSHIVYDPKLM
-388 ERKAK
+388 ERKTK
-393 FALTGAFSREEL
+393 FAFTGAFSREEL
-405 ARITVTPSDS
+405 ARITISPSDS
-415 VDKVRSNTL
+415 IDKVRSNTL

-463 PVFSYIEPSAS
+463 PVFSYVEPSAS

-480 TELIRYSSANPKIE
+480 TELIRYSSANPRIE
-494 LSATYATLMLSGIFL
+494 ISPTYATIMLSGVFL
-509 DTNFFKSK
+509 DTTYFKSK

-531 EYGADNA
+531 EYGADNSV
-538 IADDYLKD
+538 ADDYLKD
-546 EFEEYSLITKII
+546 EFEEYSLVTKII

-568 VYCVADDDELIEQA
+568 VYCVAEEGELIEVA

-595 GVNACFVIGNTD
+595 GVNAAFVIGNTD
-607 EKETRIS
+607 EKETRVS

-629 MFGGGHFTAAGVIFK
+629 MFGGGHFTSAGVTFK
-644 NMSIKRVEEK
+644 NGTIKKAEEK

-664 DARSP
+664 DARSQ
-669 EPKAKGQS
+669 EQKARV

>member
-1 MTKEIRKMKIRAL
+1 
-14 IIVVLELLAAS
+14 
-25 ALAVI
+25 
-30 YFYDFFGFRSLFLI
+30 
-44 EYLFAVLAG
+44 YLFAILAFFLIVNDLFIWVL
-53 ALILNVL
+53 
-60 FVWIILIRLSK
+60 LIRLSK

-97 GLVVVD
+97 GMVVVD
-103 ENDIVLWANDL
+103 ENDFVLWTNDL

-121 LLDINIL
+121 LLDMNIL

-134 RELHEASPDMIVKI
+134 RELHDASPDMIVKI

-154 YDIKYLSDAG
+154 YDVKYLSDAG

-179 YSREQAPVLGIIMLD
+179 YSREQAPVLGIIMID

-235 YFALCNF
+235 YFALCNY
-242 ASLTKMKNDHFSLL
+242 ASLSKMKNDHFSLL

-352 GHAQMDMDALG
+352 GHIGMDMDALG
-363 SCLGMRAVCEYC
+363 ACLGMRAICEYC
-375 NKSSHIVYDPKLV
+375 NKSSHIIYDPKLL
-388 ERKAK
+388 ERKTR

-405 ARITVTPSDS
+405 ARITISPSDS

-424 VIVCDVHRPSL
+424 VIVCDVHRPSM

-463 PVFSYIEPSAS
+463 PVFSYVEPSAS

-480 TELIRYSSANPKIE
+480 TELIRYSSANPRIE
-494 LSATYATLMLSGIFL
+494 VSPTYATLMLSGIFL
-509 DTNFFKSK
+509 DTNYFKSK

-531 EYGADNA
+531 EYGADNSV
-538 IADDYLKD
+538 ADDYLKD
-546 EFEEYSLITKII
+546 EYEEYSLVTKII

-568 VYCVADDDELIEQA
+568 VYCLASEDELIEQA

-595 GVNACFVIGNTD
+595 GVNAAFVIGNTE

-629 MFGGGHFTAAGVIFK
+629 MFGGGHFTSAGVIFK
-644 NMSIKRVEEK
+644 NSSIKRVEEK

-664 DARSP
+664 DARSQDV
-669 EPKAKGQS
+669 KAKG